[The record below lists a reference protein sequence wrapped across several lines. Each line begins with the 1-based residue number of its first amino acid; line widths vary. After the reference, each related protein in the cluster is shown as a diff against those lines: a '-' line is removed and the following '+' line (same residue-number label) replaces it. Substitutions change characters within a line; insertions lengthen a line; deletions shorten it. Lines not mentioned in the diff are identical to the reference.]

1 MKGKEQLMKCKYL
14 AVIGLIAALATFA
27 LVPAHAQAPQ
37 PAAVRIAVASP
48 GQIFNS
54 IQETKDISQQREAAN
69 KALEAQRQQKEQHVR
84 DLTQA
89 LQLLKPD
96 SPGYSDKRNEAE
108 SASVDYE
115 VWVKITQANQER
127 DAKMQLRALWDKVTA
142 AVAEVATQKGYDLVL
157 ADSREEIPDDIDRVT
172 GEQLQALI
180 HTRNVLFASAQTDIT
195 QDVIASMDA
204 KYKAARP
211 Q

>member
-1 MKGKEQLMKCKYL
+1 MKFKHL
-14 AVIGLIAALATFA
+14 AVIGLIAVLAMFA
-27 LVPAHAQAPQ
+27 LVPARAQAPT
-37 PAAVRIAVASP
+37 AAAERIAVASP

-54 IQETKDISQQREAAN
+54 IQETKDIS
-69 KALEAQRQQKEQHVR
+69 ALEAERQQKEQKVR

-96 SPGYSDKRNEAE
+96 SPGYADTRSEAE
-108 SASVDYE
+108 RKSVDYE
-115 VWVKITQANQER
+115 VWVKVTQADQER
-127 DAKMQLRALWDKVTA
+127 DAKLQLRALWDKVTA
-142 AVAEVATQKGYDLVL
+142 SVAEVATQKGYDLVL

-180 HTRNVLFASAQTDIT
+180 HTRNVLYASAQTDIT

-204 KYKAARP
+204 KYKASRP
-211 Q
+211 

>member
-1 MKGKEQLMKCKYL
+1 MKFKHL
-14 AVIGLIAALATFA
+14 AVIGLIAVLAMFA
-27 LVPAHAQAPQ
+27 LVPARAQAPT
-37 PAAVRIAVASP
+37 AAAERIAVASP

-54 IQETKDISQQREAAN
+54 IQETKDISAQRDAMRKN
-69 KALEAQRQQKEQHVR
+69 LEAERQQKEQKVR

-96 SPGYSDKRNEAE
+96 SPGYADTRSEAE
-108 SASVDYE
+108 RKSVDYE
-115 VWVKITQANQER
+115 VWVKVTQADQER
-127 DAKMQLRALWDKVTA
+127 DAKLQLRALWDKVTA
-142 AVAEVATQKGYDLVL
+142 SVAEVATQKGYDLVL

-180 HTRNVLFASAQTDIT
+180 HTRNVLYASAQTDIT

-204 KYKAARP
+204 KYKASRP
-211 Q
+211 

>member
-1 MKGKEQLMKCKYL
+1 
-14 AVIGLIAALATFA
+14 
-27 LVPAHAQAPQ
+27 
-37 PAAVRIAVASP
+37 
-48 GQIFNS
+48 
-54 IQETKDISQQREAAN
+54 
-69 KALEAQRQQKEQHVR
+69 
-84 DLTQA
+84 
-89 LQLLKPD
+89 
-96 SPGYSDKRNEAE
+96 
-108 SASVDYE
+108 
-115 VWVKITQANQER
+115 
-127 DAKMQLRALWDKVTA
+127 LWDKVTA

-204 KYKAARP
+204 KYKALRP